1 MAVCI
6 GLSPPKGATQIQ
18 ENDTIIGGCG
28 SKRMYSGEDSDLGCQ
43 KRHRMLLDRILSTLE
58 AEKHSGLLGDS
69 GQMILTNAEYLQIGL
84 LIEVVQWLD
93 C

>member
-43 KRHRMLLDRILSTLE
+43 KRHAQDASRQDLVY
-58 AEKHSGLLGDS
+58 LGGRKAQWAS
-69 GQMILTNAEYLQIGL
+69 RGQW
-84 LIEVVQWLD
+84 VD
-93 C
+93 DFD